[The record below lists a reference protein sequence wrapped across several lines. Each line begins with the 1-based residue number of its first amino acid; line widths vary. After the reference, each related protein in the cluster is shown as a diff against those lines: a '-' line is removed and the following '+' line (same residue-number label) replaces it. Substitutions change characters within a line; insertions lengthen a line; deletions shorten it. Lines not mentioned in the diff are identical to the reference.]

1 MADILIYCEHHEGA
15 FRKAALEAIRK
26 GADMAGEM
34 GGAAVAVVIGAG
46 VADLAAKTGEYGAAK
61 AITVESDALK
71 NFTVSGHGQAM
82 AEVAK
87 KVQPATIF
95 MPATSQGKDLS
106 AALGALLE
114 AGYASDCTEVSV
126 QDGKLTVKRPV
137 YAGKTYVT
145 VQFNSEPAVVSLRP
159 NVFPAGEPEAGKTAE
174 VERMDVSV
182 TPRETVK
189 EVVATGVGKKELTEA
204 DAVVSGGRGMKSPEN
219 YNILQELAD
228 LLGAAVGA
236 SRAAVDAGWRPHSDQ
251 VGQTGKTV
259 SPKLYIACGIS
270 GAIQHLAGMRTS
282 KCIVAINKD
291 KEAAIFQ
298 LADYGIVGDLFEVVP
313 SLTEELKKVL

>member
-15 FRKAALEAIRK
+15 FRKASLETVRK
-26 GADMAGEM
+26 GADIAGEL

-46 VADLAAKTGEYGAAK
+46 VAGLAAKTGEYGAAK
-61 AITVESDALK
+61 AIAVESDTLK
-71 NFTVSGHGQAM
+71 DFTVSGHGQAM

-87 KVQPATIF
+87 KIQPAAIF
-95 MPATSQGKDLS
+95 MPATSQGRDLS

-114 AGYASDCTEVSV
+114 AGCAGDCTEVSV

-145 VQFNSEPAVVSLRP
+145 VQFNSAPAIVSLRP
-159 NVFPAGEPEAGKTAE
+159 NVFPTGEPEAGKTAQ
-174 VERMDVSV
+174 VENMDVAV

-189 EVVATGVGKKELTEA
+189 EVVATGGGKKELTEA
-204 DAVVSGGRGMKSPEN
+204 DAVVSGGRGMKNPEN
-219 YNILQELAD
+219 YKILEELAG
-228 LLGAAVGA
+228 LLDAAVGA

-291 KEAAIFQ
+291 KEAPIFQ